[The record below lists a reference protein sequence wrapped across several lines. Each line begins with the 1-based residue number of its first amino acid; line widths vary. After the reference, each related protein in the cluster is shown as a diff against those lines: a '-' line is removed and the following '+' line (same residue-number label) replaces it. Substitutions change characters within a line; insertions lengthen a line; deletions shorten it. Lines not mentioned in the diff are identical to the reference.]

1 MYLGGSGKIH
11 AREAWE
17 RGDGRS
23 SLSERVRTCGDC
35 TLCCKVMG
43 VSALEKPGGVW
54 CDHRTRD
61 GCGIYADRPHACR
74 AFECVWLMD
83 PEMPRKFRPDL
94 TKVVLDQDAAG
105 RRLIARCD
113 PANPRAWRREPIYG
127 ALKGYAADHWAAGK
141 IVIAVAG
148 RQAWLV
154 APQQDIDLGEV
165 GPDARLT
172 VRESADSVQVDA

>member
-1 MYLGGSGKIH
+1 
-11 AREAWE
+11 
-17 RGDGRS
+17 
-23 SLSERVRTCGDC
+23 
-35 TLCCKVMG
+35 MG
-43 VSALEKPGGVW
+43 VAALEKPGGVW
-54 CDHRTRD
+54 CSHRTAG
-61 GCGIYADRPHACR
+61 GCSVYADRPQACR

-94 TKVVLDQDAAG
+94 TKVVLDQDAEG

-113 PANPRAWRREPIYG
+113 PANPRAWRREPMYS

-154 APQQDIDLGEV
+154 APHQDLDLGEV

-172 VRESADSVQVDA
+172 VREGADGRVSVQVEP